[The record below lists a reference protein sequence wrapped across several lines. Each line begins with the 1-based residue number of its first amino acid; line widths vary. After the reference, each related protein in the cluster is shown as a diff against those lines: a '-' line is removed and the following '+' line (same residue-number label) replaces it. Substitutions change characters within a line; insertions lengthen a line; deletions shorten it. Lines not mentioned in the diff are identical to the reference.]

1 MVRSVKNYLFSK
13 IFRKI
18 RTFSKKQLFFVLKF
32 FEQSICKSLMN
43 DQDRSKDFKPFFK
56 FLCMIQVVGPSRSF
70 LNDTIA
76 HEKFHLGFIMVE
88 KIK

>member
-1 MVRSVKNYLFSK
+1 
-13 IFRKI
+13 
-18 RTFSKKQLFFVLKF
+18 
-32 FEQSICKSLMN
+32 MN